1 MCMCVYVDVSLW
13 MSLNEVKC
21 IHGFAEFELAI
32 TDGEESSKFQSH
44 ETPFMASPHLISQ
57 EDRDT
62 QRTDP
67 QRTERTERR
76 GTSAMLAFAPPRWST
91 APTPRRL
98 ESFR

>member
-32 TDGEESSKFQSH
+32 TDGEESSKFQTQ
-44 ETPFMASPHLISQ
+44 TPFMPSPQISSQ

-67 QRTERTERR
+67 QRTERR
-76 GTSAMLAFAPPRWST
+76 GTSAMLAFAP
-91 APTPRRL
+91 AML
-98 ESFR
+98 E